1 MRKRNP
7 FPENE
12 DTIKTRDKYY
22 NKYISRSFILKVNG

>member
-12 DTIKTRDKYY
+12 DTIKSIDKYY
-22 NKYISRSFILKVNG
+22 NKNTSCSFILKVNG